1 LRRELTGAA
10 LACSFS
16 LLVHMPAIS
25 SEPRAR
31 AAPAPQAQQ
40 TTALTPDQAFLAARR
55 AYLKRDARAFEAAAR
70 EAQAHLLAD
79 YILYWRLS
87 LRLRGAPAATEDTD
101 REIERM
107 LQRHSGSVPADLL
120 RREWLNQLAT
130 RADWPRFDQHYA
142 RLTRA
147 PDAGLRCQR
156 AASTLSQQ
164 GTTAADTVETLL
176 MVPRELPEPCQQ
188 LFDQLRL
195 SGRLGP
201 QDSERRLLRALESGS
216 RTAIRVAA
224 NGAGVPSAE
233 LDRALGASDSSPADG
248 APLSRLATLI
258 RIAHLARN
266 DPALA
271 AAALERQ
278 TGQIRP
284 VDREFLW
291 SQIAAAGMKR
301 LAPESLSWA
310 RQGLRATATDETFAW
325 LARAA
330 LRERNWVMVGQ
341 VIDRMSPSARQDPV
355 WTYWAA
361 RALSETGRKAD
372 GERLLTRIASGFD
385 FYGLLA
391 SEDLGR
397 PIRLPPPLT
406 RPVEPAEIEAAGKN
420 RGLAR
425 ALRLYDL
432 GLRLEGN
439 REWSHAITGL
449 SDRQLIATAT
459 WACQRGVHDRCIN
472 TAELTRTEHDFA
484 LRFVTPF
491 RDYIKQASTER
502 GLDPAWVYGLIRQ
515 ESRFIT
521 DIRSSAGAQGLM
533 QIMPATGRWI
543 AGKLEQ
549 RNFRLEQLHEARTN
563 IRFGTFYLRN
573 VLDDLGGS
581 PVLASAGYNAG
592 PRRPQ
597 RWRELLPEPVEG
609 EIFAEIIPFN
619 ETRDYVKKVL
629 SNATL
634 YSALL
639 SGEPQS
645 LRVWLGRVGPQQTLA
660 SALP

>member
-1 LRRELTGAA
+1 LRRELIGAV
-10 LACSFS
+10 LACSLS
-16 LLVHMPAIS
+16 LLVSVPASS
-25 SEPRAR
+25 SEPRAK

-40 TTALTPDQAFLAARR
+40 TTELTPDQALLAARR
-55 AYLKRDARAFEAAAR
+55 AYLKRDARAFEAAAS
-70 EAQAHLLAD
+70 QAKAHPLAD
-79 YILYWRLS
+79 YIHYWRLS
-87 LRLRGAPAATEDTD
+87 LRLRAAPAAAADTD
-101 REIERM
+101 REVERM
-107 LQRHSGSVPADLL
+107 LQQHTGSLPADLL

-130 RADWPRFDQHYA
+130 RGEWSRFDQQYS
-142 RLTRA
+142 LLSQA

-156 AASTLSQQ
+156 AISMLSRQDSV
-164 GTTAADTVETLL
+164 AADTVETLL
-176 MVPRELPEPCQQ
+176 MVPRDLPEACQR
-188 LFDQLRL
+188 LFDQLL
-195 SGRLGP
+195 QAGKLAP
-201 QDSERRLLRALESGS
+201 QDPERRFLRALESGS
-216 RTAIRVAA
+216 RTAIRLAA
-224 NGAGVPSAE
+224 MGTGVPPAE

-248 APLSRLATLI
+248 APLSRLATMI
-258 RIAHLARN
+258 RIAQLARN

-271 AAALERQ
+271 AAALDRQ
-278 TGQIRP
+278 AGKLRP
-284 VDREFLW
+284 ADREFLW

-301 LAPESLSWA
+301 LAPESLSWT
-310 RQGLRATATDETFAW
+310 RQGLRAAASDETFAW

-330 LRERNWVMVGQ
+330 LRERDWLMVGQ
-341 VIDRMSPSARQDPV
+341 VIERMSPSARQDPA
-355 WTYWAA
+355 WIYWAA
-361 RALSETGRKAD
+361 RALSETGRKVD
-372 GERLLTRIASGFD
+372 GERLLTRIAPGFD

-397 PIRLPPPLT
+397 PIRLPPPLA
-406 RPVEPAEIEAAGKN
+406 RPLEPGEIEAAGKN

-425 ALRLYDL
+425 ALRLYGL
-432 GLRLEGN
+432 GLRPEGN
-439 REWSHAITGL
+439 REWSHAIRGL
-449 SDRQLIATAT
+449 SDRQLIATAA
-459 WACQRGVHDRCIN
+459 WACQRGVHDRCVN

-491 RDYIKQASTER
+491 KEYIKQSSNER

-573 VLDDLGGS
+573 VLDGLDGS

-592 PRRPQ
+592 PGRPQ
-597 RWRELLPEPVEG
+597 RWRETLAAPIEG

-629 SNATL
+629 TNATL

-639 SGEPQS
+639 SGQPQS
-645 LRVWLGRVGPQQTLA
+645 LRAWLGRVGPQQSVA
-660 SALP
+660 SAQP

>member
-1 LRRELTGAA
+1 ML
-10 LACSFS
+10 S
-16 LLVHMPAIS
+16 LLASMPASS
-25 SEPRAR
+25 SEPRAK

-40 TTALTPDQAFLAARR
+40 TPQPTPDQAFLAARR
-55 AYLKRDARAFEAAAR
+55 AYLKRDARALETAATQAH
-70 EAQAHLLAD
+70 AHLLSD
-79 YILYWRLS
+79 YIQYWRLS
-87 LRLRGAPAATEDTD
+87 LRLRAAPSTSTALADTD

-107 LQRHSGSVPADLL
+107 LQQHAGSVTADLL
-120 RREWLNQLAT
+120 RREWLSQLAT
-130 RADWPRFDQHYA
+130 RAEWSRFDQHYA
-142 RLTRA
+142 RLIQA

-156 AASTLSQQ
+156 AASVLSQQ
-164 GTTAADTVETLL
+164 GTIAADTVETLL
-176 MVPRELPEPCQQ
+176 MVPRDLPEACQR
-188 LFDQLRL
+188 LFDQLL
-195 SGRLGP
+195 QVGKLAP
-201 QDSERRLLRALESGS
+201 QDPERRLLRALESGS
-216 RTAIRVAA
+216 RTAIRLAA
-224 NGAGVPSAE
+224 GGAGVARPE
-233 LDRALGASDSSPADG
+233 LDRALGAGESSPADG
-248 APLSRLATLI
+248 PALSRLAVMI
-258 RIAHLARN
+258 RIAQLARN
-266 DPALA
+266 DPTLA
-271 AAALERQ
+271 AVALERQ
-278 TGQIRP
+278 EGMLRP
-284 VDREFLW
+284 ADRDFLW

-301 LAPESLSWA
+301 LAPESLSWT
-310 RQGLRATATDETFAW
+310 RRGLRAAASDETFAW

-330 LRERNWVMVGQ
+330 LRERDWLMVGQ
-341 VIDRMSPSARQDPV
+341 VIERMSASARQDPT

-372 GERLLTRIASGFD
+372 GERLLTRIATGFD

-397 PIRLPPPLT
+397 PIRLPPPLA
-406 RPVEPAEIEAAGKN
+406 RPMEPAEIEAAGKN

-425 ALRLYDL
+425 ALRLYGL
-432 GLRLEGN
+432 GLRPEGN
-439 REWSHAITGL
+439 REWSHAIRGL
-449 SDRQLIATAT
+449 SDRQLIATAA
-459 WACQRGVHDRCIN
+459 WACQRGVHDRCVN

-491 RDYIKQASTER
+491 RDYVKQSSTER

-597 RWRELLPEPVEG
+597 RWRELLPGPVEG

-645 LRVWLGRVGPQQTLA
+645 LRAWLGRVGPQQALA